1 MKRCRLAVL
10 PLVALLALC
19 GCGSTAELRSTGPV
33 GQPGGLG
40 GPTAAAPDGTS
51 TSLGGPGAQASSGAF
66 GAGGG
71 GGSVPAGSTV
81 SAGSGSGAG
90 GSSSA
95 GLGSAAHPKS
105 ISIGLLAA
113 DYTKL
118 VASVGGSDP
127 GDPQAAN
134 RALVKALNGHGGL
147 AGRQI
152 QPVYYTIDGTQA
164 DYSSQEQAAC
174 ATFTQDHHVE
184 AVVGGG
190 GDSTLYACLLKAGVP
205 ILEGGPSEAL
215 DETEWRNYP
224 NVFNPPGLAVDRQGL
239 AFMQQSIQTGW
250 LTAKHKLGVIH
261 PGCAWGQ
268 RSYDHVVVPA
278 ARSHGI
284 AVEDHSLGCPADG
297 AGSLGPSSSEIQSAV
312 LQFRNDG
319 VDRVMILAGNL
330 DAASYVL
337 FTKNADSQHWYPGY
351 IVGSNAVAEGWVTGG
366 VVSTDQAANTRE
378 IGWVPIVDVGN
389 PTLTAQARAC
399 DALVE
404 AGGAPKASPPGVYG
418 PACDSMLALRAALVR
433 SGGVGGLSAL
443 RPALEGLGTSY
454 VGAANINGAI
464 RLAADR
470 HDGVHL
476 VAMSAFQASCNC
488 FHYMTKA
495 EDIP

>member
-1 MKRCRLAVL
+1 MKRGRLAASAL
-10 PLVALLALC
+10 AALLAA
-19 GCGSTAELRSTGPV
+19 GCGSTAEVRSTGQV
-33 GQPGGLG
+33 GQGGEFSSPGGTGPG
-40 GPTAAAPDGTS
+40 GTG
-51 TSLGGPGAQASSGAF
+51 TSLGGPDAQASSGAF
-66 GAGGG
+66 GPGSGNASGPMGSAPGGG
-71 GGSVPAGSTV
+71 PGSST
-81 SAGSGSGAG
+81 G
-90 GSSSA
+90 GSSS
-95 GLGSAAHPKS
+95 GNVGSAARPKS

-134 RALVKALNGHGGL
+134 RALVKALNAHGGL
-147 AGRQI
+147 AGRHI
-152 QPVYYTIDGTQA
+152 DPVYYTIDGTQA

-224 NVFNPPGLAVDRQGL
+224 NVFNPPGLAVDRQGA
-239 AFMQQSIQTGW
+239 AFMQQSIETGW
-250 LTAKHKLGVIH
+250 LTPKNKLGVIH

-268 RSYDHVVVPA
+268 RSYDQVVVPA
-278 ARSHGI
+278 AKSHGI
-284 AVEDHSLGCPADG
+284 VVEDHSLGCPADG

-312 LQFRNDG
+312 LQFRSDG

-351 IVGSNAVAEGWVTGG
+351 IVGSNAVAEGWVAGG

-378 IGWVPIVDVGN
+378 VGWVPIVDVGN
-389 PTLTAQARAC
+389 PPLTAQLRAC

-404 AGGAPKASPPGVYG
+404 SGGAPKASPPGVYG
-418 PACDSMLALRAALVR
+418 PSCDSMLVLRAALV
-433 SGGVGGLSAL
+433 SDGGVGGLSAL
-443 RPALEGLGTSY
+443 RPAIEALGTSY
-454 VGAANINGAI
+454 VGAANINGGI
-464 RLAADR
+464 RLAPDR
-470 HDGVHL
+470 HDGVYL
-476 VAMSAFQASCNC
+476 VAMSAYQASCKC
-488 FHYMTKA
+488 FHYMTKTENIA
-495 EDIP
+495 